1 MQSGEVAVRQ
11 CLSFGTVVIRTLRA
25 YIISSILPWP
35 AKIKENNLTNQLA
48 IATVS
53 GGKAN
58 SRHNIESETTSR
70 QGRTKP
76 GRKS

>member
-1 MQSGEVAVRQ
+1 MINAECEVAVRQ

-53 GGKAN
+53 GG
-58 SRHNIESETTSR
+58 RRIHVTL
-70 QGRTKP
+70 P
-76 GRKS
+76 GR